1 MSTPSFLSTEYF
13 RQDLLAAPTQDV
25 RLNKMQADISLVEE
39 EEEMV
44 PDTLDESMTAV
55 NQDVWKST
63 KQKRKEMKRAPNK

>member
-1 MSTPSFLSTEYF
+1 
-13 RQDLLAAPTQDV
+13 
-25 RLNKMQADISLVEE
+25 MQADISLVEE